1 MTILVIRPSPT
12 GEELVKNL
20 NENGILSYHFSFY
33 DFYPSFTKINLSNKV
48 DELYQSDVIVFF
60 SKTSIYYTDLFLKQK
75 NLKWPFSV
83 KYFTIGQSTAFFLHK
98 HVQKKIFFPKN
109 NENSENLLHLLNKH
123 LHKKNKIVLLQGEN
137 GRTLVQ
143 KILTKN
149 GFQVSV
155 IECYKRKLRISDIKQ
170 QEKTWRLYHINAL
183 VITSSEVLFCL
194 KKVFSKN
201 NWLFQCKLFV
211 VSKRLSKI
219 AECLGWNNIT
229 VSRYASNHFLLKI
242 IQETKF

>member
-12 GEELVKNL
+12 GEELVQRL
-20 NENGILSYHFSFY
+20 NEHGILSYHFSFY

-48 DELYQSDVIVFF
+48 DELYQSDVIIFF

-75 NLKWPFSV
+75 NLKWPFFV
-83 KYFTIGQSTAFFLHK
+83 KYFTIGQSTAFFLYK

-109 NENSENLLHLLNKH
+109 HENSENLLHLLSKH
-123 LHKKNKIVLLQGEN
+123 LNKKDKIVLLQGEN
-137 GRTLVQ
+137 GRKLVQ
-143 KILTKN
+143 KILKKN

-155 IECYKRKLRISDIKQ
+155 IECYKRILKISDIKQ

-201 NWLFQCKLFV
+201 HWLFQCKLFV

-229 VSRYASNHFLLKI
+229 VSHYASNHSLLKI
-242 IQETKF
+242 IQKTKF